1 MKKRLLSLS
10 LALAMAVGLLAG
22 CGDSGKNTGT
32 NDGSSSNSST
42 STSTPSTTVKK
53 SSWKVTCPWA
63 PSGVA
68 AMVSQKAASKST
80 EYSDAITLVAEAIK
94 GDAATVNT
102 WVMDTKAN
110 DPELVFVGEGLLS
123 ITSIIDPAKMKFT
136 AEDFAY
142 VENLYSSIFV
152 LSASADLNIKTI
164 ADLEA
169 HVAAGNE
176 ISVAVNGATSSEAF
190 LAAALFGK
198 MGAGD
203 KLKLTPY
210 QSAAEAAQAVAKG
223 ETQFAVSHQSQI
235 LETYQQG
242 GVTIPCAFDEKAL
255 EHGPFAGVEGVG
267 EKGYPYF
274 RNRCF
279 IMARA
284 GTDEA
289 TVAALKELYG
299 KILADEEVAAW
310 LQDTMLLEVDPMS
323 QEDVDTVARL
333 PYSMVISDSLYG
345 VSDCPHP
352 RLYGSFPKIIR
363 EYVRERGVL
372 TMEEAVK
379 KMTLL
384 PAKRLSLD
392 GRGMIKEGYHAD
404 LNVFDPAKVRD
415 YAVYENPKQL
425 CSGFQMIM
433 VDGTVAVSND
443 RILKRNCG
451 SVIKL

>member
-169 HVAAGNE
+169 YVAAGNE

-210 QSAAEAAQAVAKG
+210 
-223 ETQFAVSHQSQI
+223 QSQI

-323 QEDVDTVARL
+323 QEDVDAHVENVKNIVNEYKDIVA
-333 PYSMVISDSLYG
+333 G
-345 VSDCPHP
+345 
-352 RLYGSFPKIIR
+352 
-363 EYVRERGVL
+363 
-372 TMEEAVK
+372 
-379 KMTLL
+379 
-384 PAKRLSLD
+384 
-392 GRGMIKEGYHAD
+392 
-404 LNVFDPAKVRD
+404 
-415 YAVYENPKQL
+415 
-425 CSGFQMIM
+425 
-433 VDGTVAVSND
+433 
-443 RILKRNCG
+443 
-451 SVIKL
+451 